1 MPLRCPSPHLQRV
14 RGKDKLPMFPPF
26 TVKTSLHDALRQV
39 RELQQAILEK
49 QRFKGYSGRARALGG
64 CSAMAAGLV
73 LGSHM
78 VSPLPKVHLVGW
90 GVVFVLAMVLNYGA
104 LIYWFW
110 HDPEVERDVR
120 RLRPALEI
128 VPILVVAGVLTL
140 VLISHEEYNLLF
152 GTWMLFCGLI
162 NFTARQVLPRGLSWV
177 GFYYLCCGLLC
188 LLAFPQLSFTHN
200 PWVMGAVFFMGEFF
214 GGLVLHYDE
223 KALPSLRTF
232 FGFPAP
238 SAPEES
244 E

>member
-1 MPLRCPSPHLQRV
+1 
-14 RGKDKLPMFPPF
+14 MFPPF
-26 TVKTSLHDALRQV
+26 TVKTSIQDALKQV

-64 CSAMAAGLV
+64 CGALAASLM
-73 LGSHM
+73 LGSTWI
-78 VSPLPKVHLVGW
+78 SPQPKVHLIGW
-90 GVVFVLAMVLNYGA
+90 GVVFALAMVLNYGA

-128 VPILVVAGVLTL
+128 VPILLVAGVLTL
-140 VLISHEEYNLLF
+140 TLIQHEEYNLLF
-152 GTWMLFCGLI
+152 GTWMLFSGLI
-162 NFTARQVLPRGLSWV
+162 NFTARQVVPRGLSWV
-177 GFYYLCCGLLC
+177 GFYYLSCGIIC
-188 LLAFPQLSFTHN
+188 LLVFPQLSFTHAS
-200 PWVMGAVFFMGEFF
+200 WVMGTVFFIGEFI

-223 KALPSLRTF
+223 KKLPSLRTF

-238 SAPEES
+238 PLSEEN